1 MDVALVLFKKD
12 GSHKVFP
19 LPSSITVIG
28 RRGDCDLR
36 IPLMAVSR
44 RHCQLNQNEDSV
56 KIRDLGSR
64 NGTYVNDERIDE
76 ATVRAGDYLKVGPLA
91 FMLQINGQPKK
102 IISPELAAKKQAKQE
117 KPAAKAAVEK
127 ESDIFADVDE
137 DASDSFLAE
146 LEDI

>member
-91 FMLQINGQPKK
+91 FMLQINGLPKE
-102 IISPELAAKKQAKQE
+102 IVSPELAAKKQAKQE
-117 KPAAKAAVEK
+117 KPAAKAAAEK

-146 LEDI
+146 LKDI